1 MTTGYFSDAE
11 ALKGSGVGTS
21 KYGSGTDVCGLQL
34 CSEIPGGKS
43 AWMEEKGKAIPVA
56 PVEEK
61 EMKET
66 MMEKDDS
73 MMEETMME
81 KDDSMIEEISEKEI
95 TEADLGSVL
104 RLSRANVP
112 TIIHMHHGYYDGE
125 DVFYIITDSSDPKHA
140 EIITEKQG

>member
-73 MMEETMME
+73 MMEE
-81 KDDSMIEEISEKEI
+81 ISEKEI

-112 TIIHMHHGYYDGE
+112 TIIPMHHGYYDGE